1 MDYKDILFS
10 KQDMTKSD
18 DIPLSLQINATKG
31 IIIRDMKASILERFL
46 KYVQIDTQSDEDSE
60 TYPSTQ
66 KQFNLARLLEKEL
79 NELRLENVEVDQYGY
94 VTATLRS
101 NIDKEVPVIGFLAHM
116 DTAPDMSGENV
127 KPQIF
132 ENYNGKN
139 IIINKDLDVCLSVK
153 EFPELKNYKGQTII
167 TASGETLLG
176 ADDKAGIA
184 EIMTAMEHLVK
195 NLHIEHGTIKVAFT
209 PDEEIGKGVDNFDV
223 KKFGADYAYTVD
235 GGPIGELEYENFNAA
250 SATVKIQGRNIH
262 PGYAKGKMINS
273 ILVAT
278 ELNEMLPVGQ
288 RPELTTGYE
297 GFSHIVKF
305 NGTVEN
311 SEIKYII
318 RDHDRVKFEN
328 KKTLIQDIVALINK
342 KYNQEVAK
350 LELKDQYYNMKEK
363 VEPVIYIV
371 EQAKQAM
378 IEVGVQADVK
388 PIRGGTDGARL
399 SYMGLP
405 CPNIFTGGHNYHG
418 KYEFIPLESME
429 KAVQVILKI
438 IEKSVK

>member
-1 MDYKDILFS
+1 
-10 KQDMTKSD
+10 
-18 DIPLSLQINATKG
+18 
-31 IIIRDMKASILERFL
+31 MKASILERFL
-46 KYVQIDTQSDEDSE
+46 RYIKIDTKSDEDSE

-66 KQFNLARLLEKEL
+66 KQFDLARLLEKEL
-79 NELRLENVEVDQYGY
+79 NELGLENVEVDQYGY
-94 VTATLRS
+94 VTATLSS
-101 NIDKEVPVIGFLAHM
+101 NINKEVPVIGFLAHM
-116 DTAPDMSGENV
+116 DTAPDMSGKNV

-167 TASGETLLG
+167 TASGKTLLG

-184 EIMTAMEHLVK
+184 EIITAIEYLIK
-195 NLHIEHGTIKVAFT
+195 NPEIKHGTIKVAFT
-209 PDEEIGKGVDNFDV
+209 PDEEIGKGVDYFDV
-223 KKFGADYAYTVD
+223 KKFGTDYAYTVD

-297 GFSHIVKF
+297 GFFHIVKF

-318 RDHDRVKFEN
+318 RDHDKTKFEY
-328 KKTLIQDIVALINK
+328 KKILIQDVVNLVNK
-342 KYNQEVAK
+342 EYNQEVAK
-350 LELKDQYYNMKEK
+350 LETKDQYYNMREK
-363 VEPVIYIV
+363 VEPVIHIV

-378 IEVGVQADVK
+378 IEVGVKPDVK

-399 SYMGLP
+399 SYLGLP

-438 IEKSVK
+438 IEKVIL